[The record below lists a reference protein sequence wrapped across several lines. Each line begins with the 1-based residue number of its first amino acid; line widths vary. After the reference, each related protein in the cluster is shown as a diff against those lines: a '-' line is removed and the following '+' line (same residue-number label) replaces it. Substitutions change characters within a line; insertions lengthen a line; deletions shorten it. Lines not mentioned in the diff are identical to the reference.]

1 VASWFKKVTLQLQQ
15 TSALLKEKK
24 MCEFTGAILLG
35 LGIIA
40 GLMVSI
46 IMEKWFKMKKELGEK
61 NGQTSS

>member
-1 VASWFKKVTLQLQQ
+1 
-15 TSALLKEKK
+15 
-24 MCEFTGAILLG
+24 MCEFTGAILLV